1 MAKKD
6 KRNRKGNSVFKKMFG
21 KLIEILSDYWIRL
34 LVICILCLGVLK
46 IFLPKFGFD
55 FLSITEFFSAIVDE
69 TFGLGLNFLS
79 TVGEFVGGVIGT
91 ILTFLSVIILTITFI
106 QQKKVT
112 EANIKQQDIQ
122 RFNDMFYELL
132 RLYREQVDS
141 LSLENYEVKK
151 IGKGEEKVVYKGKE
165 FFDKGKE
172 EVYKYNEYLK
182 NDSVINAYMEFFA
195 KNRSGLATYFRTLY
209 RILEI
214 IDKSPLL
221 EDKDDKEKEGKER
234 KEYAKIIRAQL
245 TESELFFIRYNAWMP
260 QGENFIQYLNKYRM
274 LKHLP
279 FCDLFEYDM
288 CRFPKDRREVYN
300 YVFFEIGEALKDIF
314 KSYPSICKKEIKVP
328 IKNNGEYDHVDVY
341 VENKKNKSSIKIQ
354 YVTKKNDLGELKLLL
369 YKFAT
374 EIFITSN
381 FEKFNKIENV
391 EIEIENSNECIVSV
405 KTKDGTPLKISEI
418 Q

>member
-1 MAKKD
+1 M
-6 KRNRKGNSVFKKMFG
+6 
-21 KLIEILSDYWIRL
+21 
-34 LVICILCLGVLK
+34 
-46 IFLPKFGFD
+46 
-55 FLSITEFFSAIVDE
+55 
-69 TFGLGLNFLS
+69 
-79 TVGEFVGGVIGT
+79 
-91 ILTFLSVIILTITFI
+91 
-106 QQKKVT
+106 
-112 EANIKQQDIQ
+112 
-122 RFNDMFYELL
+122 
-132 RLYREQVDS
+132 
-141 LSLENYEVKK
+141 
-151 IGKGEEKVVYKGKE
+151 YKGKE

-172 EVYKYNEYLK
+172 EVYNEYLK
-182 NDSVINAYMEFFA
+182 NYSEINAYMEFYA

-279 FCDLFEYDM
+279 FCDLLEYNM
-288 CRFPKDRREVYN
+288 YRLPKVGEVFN

-314 KSYPSICKKEIKVP
+314 KSDPSICKKEIKVP
-328 IKNNGEYDHVDVY
+328 IKNNGEYDHVVVY
-341 VENKKNKSSIKIQ
+341 VENKSSIKIQ
-354 YVTKKNDLGELKLLL
+354 YVTKKNDLGKLKLL
-369 YKFAT
+369 YNFAE

-381 FEKFNKIENV
+381 FEKFNKRGNV
-391 EIEIENSNECIVSV
+391 EIKVGNSNECIVYV

>member
-1 MAKKD
+1 MKNNWKQILTWILIVVA
-6 KRNRKGNSVFKKMFG
+6 VVLTIPLFFKICNINIYSWVSPY
-21 KLIEILSDYWIRL
+21 IEKIRDHNEF
-34 LVICILCLGVLK
+34 LGTY
-46 IFLPKFGFD
+46 GD
-55 FLSITEFFSAIVDE
+55 FF
-69 TFGLGLNFLS
+69 
-79 TVGEFVGGVIGT
+79 GGVIGT
-91 ILTFLSVIILTITFI
+91 VLTFVSVLILAKTFK
-106 QQKKVT
+106 QQERVT
-112 EANIKQQDIQ
+112 NANLKQQDIQ

-132 RLYREQVDS
+132 RLYREQVES
-141 LSLENYEVKK
+141 LSLKDPGN
-151 IGKGEEKVVYKGKE
+151 GCEKVVCKGKE

-172 EVYKYNEYLK
+172 EVYNEYLK

-279 FCDLFEYDM
+279 FCDLLEYNM
-288 CRFPKDRREVYN
+288 YRFSMVGEVFN

-328 IKNNGEYDHVDVY
+328 IENNGEYDHVDVY
-341 VENKKNKSSIKIQ
+341 VENKSSIKIQ
-354 YVTKKNDLGELKLLL
+354 YVTKKNDLGKLDLL
-369 YKFAT
+369 YNFAK
-374 EIFITSN
+374 EIFIISN

-391 EIEIENSNECIVSV
+391 EIKKGNSNECIVYV
-405 KTKDGTPLKISEI
+405 KTIDGTPLKISEI

>member
-1 MAKKD
+1 MKNNWKQILTWILIVVAVVLTIPLFFKIC
-6 KRNRKGNSVFKKMFG
+6 NINIYSWVFPY
-21 KLIEILSDYWIRL
+21 IEKIRDHNEF
-34 LVICILCLGVLK
+34 LGTY
-46 IFLPKFGFD
+46 GD
-55 FLSITEFFSAIVDE
+55 FF
-69 TFGLGLNFLS
+69 
-79 TVGEFVGGVIGT
+79 GGVIGT
-91 ILTFLSVIILTITFI
+91 VLTFVSVLILAKTFE
-106 QQKKVT
+106 QQKEST
-112 EANIKQQDIQ
+112 SANIKQQDIQ

-132 RLYREQVDS
+132 RLYREQVES
-141 LSLENYEVKK
+141 LSLKRFEIKK
-151 IGKGEEKVVYKGKE
+151 IGEGDKEVVYKGKE

-172 EVYKYNEYLK
+172 EVYNEYLK

-245 TESELFFIRYNAWMP
+245 TESELFFIRYNARIP

-279 FCDLFEYDM
+279 FCDLFEYNM
-288 CRFPKDRREVYN
+288 YRFPKDRREVFN

-314 KSYPSICKKEIKVP
+314 KSDSSICKKKIKVP
-328 IKNNGEYDHVDVY
+328 IENNGVYDHVVVY
-341 VENKKNKSSIKIQ
+341 VENKSSIEIQ
-354 YVTKKNDLGELKLLL
+354 YVTKNKKWLNDLGKLL
-369 YKFAT
+369 YNFAK

-381 FEKFNKIENV
+381 FEKFNKRGNV
-391 EIEIENSNECIVSV
+391 EIKIGNSNECIVCV
-405 KTKDGTPLKISEI
+405 KTIDGTPLKISEI